1 MDIKI
6 GRYRLTNK
14 KAEKGDIIKTTK
26 PETFYRTK
34 AEIDNWREAVD
45 IAEDVTQPDRTELMR
60 IYQEIVIDDQIQAA
74 FEQRKLMVLE
84 SPYTINRGETIDEEQ
99 TERFKSS
106 WFERFVR
113 HVLDARMYGYTIIQ
127 MTGVQNG
134 EIAGFESVPRQ
145 YVDLDNQLVKKYV
158 DQWNVG
164 QSYMEPPYLYSVIEV
179 KVEGLGLLNNCAPL
193 AIWKKNAMAL
203 WSQYG
208 ELFGIPFRIGKTN
221 MRDVKQK
228 ENMEEMLKNMGA
240 AAWAVLDERDEVDLV
255 ETGHT
260 DAYQVWDKMVE
271 RVNNSLSK
279 LIIGQTMTMDDGSSR
294 SQAEVHERT
303 LSSYTVADKKLVAH
317 YVNHE
322 LFPRME
328 RFGLLPTGLSFEWH
342 QDEKL
347 SHDEKLQTI
356 TQLAPH
362 FNISAETV
370 EEMLGVPVEEKENQ
384 QEKLQKS
391 IEEVNDL
398 YRGFTEHGHEH

>member
-1 MDIKI
+1 
-6 GRYRLTNK
+6 
-14 KAEKGDIIKTTK
+14 
-26 PETFYRTK
+26 
-34 AEIDNWREAVD
+34 
-45 IAEDVTQPDRTELMR
+45 
-60 IYQEIVIDDQIQAA
+60 
-74 FEQRKLMVLE
+74 
-84 SPYTINRGETIDEEQ
+84 
-99 TERFKSS
+99 
-106 WFERFVR
+106 
-113 HVLDARMYGYTIIQ
+113 
-127 MTGVQNG
+127 
-134 EIAGFESVPRQ
+134 
-145 YVDLDNQLVKKYV
+145 
-158 DQWNVG
+158 
-164 QSYMEPPYLYSVIEV
+164 
-179 KVEGLGLLNNCAPL
+179 LLNNCAPL

-271 RVNNSLSK
+271 RVNNSLAK

-303 LSSYTVADKKLVAH
+303 LSSYTVADKKMVAH

-328 RFGLLPTGLSFEWH
+328 RFGLLPTGLSFKWH

-347 SHDEKLQTI
+347 SHDDKLQTI

-370 EEMLGVPVEEKENQ
+370 EEMLGVSVEEKENQ
-384 QEKLQKS
+384 QEELQKS